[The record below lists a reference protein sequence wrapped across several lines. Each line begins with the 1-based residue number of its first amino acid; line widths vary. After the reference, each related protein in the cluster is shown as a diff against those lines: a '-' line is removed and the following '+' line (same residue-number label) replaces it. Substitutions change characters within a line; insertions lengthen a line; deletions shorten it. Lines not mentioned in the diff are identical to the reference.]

1 MKQYVKSNIDFL
13 HTWMAEHLPQIKVTK
28 TEGTY
33 LVWMDFRALGLSD
46 KELKELIED
55 KAEVW
60 MEERSSESLEV
71 VLSGSTWLARERR
84 LWKRWIGLK
93 KQ

>member
-1 MKQYVKSNIDFL
+1 
-13 HTWMAEHLPQIKVTK
+13 
-28 TEGTY
+28 
-33 LVWMDFRALGLSD
+33 
-46 KELKELIED
+46 
-55 KAEVW
+55 
-60 MEERSSESLEV
+60 MEEQSSESLEV